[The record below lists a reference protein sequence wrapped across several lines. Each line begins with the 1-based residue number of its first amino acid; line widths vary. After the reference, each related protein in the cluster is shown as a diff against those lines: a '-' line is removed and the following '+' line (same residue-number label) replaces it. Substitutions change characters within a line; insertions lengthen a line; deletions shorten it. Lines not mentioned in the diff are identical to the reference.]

1 MSTDTDVLEADSLT
15 TDSVT
20 SDDGYLR
27 LGIPESTDTD
37 TGDAT
42 GLTGTY
48 VRLGTYTST
57 EEDTLPE
64 NVGLTASVS
73 AASGIFMKTNGA
85 LAVRVDGNAYEQ
97 FLANHSIRIEGNLT
111 LTTLGAS
118 VTTAEEITIYANS
131 GVNDDN
137 TTDSP
142 GTLTLKGSNDVF
154 LKAEGKGITIDCADD
169 FTSTTGGSSIEKCKG
184 KWQSVAFGDAWSF
197 FGGLSID
204 FYLGLQIGVY
214 GSAVIQFNGIYL
226 TYTAILD
233 LHFCSGY
240 NLNTGIVNIGMAT
253 LGVSRTYIEVTNKI
267 LNLKKDNS
275 FIKKMNIAVAK
286 QIIHTDMGRVDLS
299 SKDLDAGTSNIVR
312 MFM

>member
-1 MSTDTDVLEADSLT
+1 MSTDTDVLETDSLT

-97 FLANHSIRIEGNLT
+97 FLADHSIRIEGNLT
-111 LTTLGAS
+111 VTTLGAS
-118 VTTAEEITIYANS
+118 VSTAEEITIYANS

-142 GTLTLKGSNDVF
+142 GRLSLKGSNDVF
-154 LKAEGKGITIDCADD
+154 VSAESKGITIDCAED
-169 FTSTTGGSSIEKCKG
+169 FTTTTGGSNIEKYKG
-184 KWQSVAFGDAWSF
+184 KWRTVAYHDAWSF

-204 FYLGLQIGVY
+204 FYLGMQIGVY
-214 GSAVIQFNGIYL
+214 GSAVIQTYAMYL
-226 TYTAILD
+226 TYTAIGD
-233 LHFCSGY
+233 VHICSGY
-240 NLNTGIVNIGMAT
+240 NLDTGIVKINIAT
-253 LGVSRTYIEVTNKI
+253 LDVSRTLVEVTNKV
-267 LNLKKDNS
+267 LNLKNDNF
-275 FIKKMNIAVAK
+275 FIKWINISIEK
-286 QIIHTDMGRVDLS
+286 QDIHLSEGSVDLK
-299 SKDLDAGTSNIVR
+299 SKDLDAGTSSVVR